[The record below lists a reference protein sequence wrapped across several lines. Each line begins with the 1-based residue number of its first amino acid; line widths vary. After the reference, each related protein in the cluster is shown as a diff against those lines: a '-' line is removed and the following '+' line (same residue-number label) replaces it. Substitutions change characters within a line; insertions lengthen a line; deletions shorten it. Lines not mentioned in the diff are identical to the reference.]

1 MVRMLGSCDEEQAI
15 SVLASSLSTYDTP
28 REEARGTG
36 SSRYGGALVPSSLL
50 WGIETVP
57 DGILVLIFTI
67 VYVVEEFEWIRV
79 TALI

>member
-28 REEARGTG
+28 RGEGTG
-36 SSRYGGALVPSSLL
+36 SSRYGEALVPSSLL
-50 WGIETVP
+50 WGTETVP

-79 TALI
+79 TTLI